1 MSSGNATVFNTIPV
15 RLPLAVGSGCLA
27 YWFKIKTMSRLL
39 LILFLLTT
47 VSCSQ
52 PPQKISAQD
61 FFGNPIRSAYRISP
75 DGNTLSFLQE
85 WNGHLNVFVEPTTGG
100 TAIRLTSETVED
112 VQKMPQTEAQF
123 DPIRRVT
130 SQMECDVPPDYF
142 WKGNRYIV
150 FRKDNH
156 GDENFHF
163 YRVDATNTDPNA
175 KPEDLTPFDGVR
187 ATLIDDL
194 AGISDTD
201 ILIKLN
207 HRDPKVFDACRVNVV
222 NFDPK
227 TIKTVVENRIGAL
240 NWITDHAGR
249 IRAAITRDGT
259 KTTLCTRPDE
269 QSDFKP
275 VCTTDFTE
283 SIGPQGYTFDNKSLY
298 AISNIN
304 RDKAALV
311 VLDPGTAKE
320 IGDPLYVDAEF
331 DMGKLE
337 FSKKRKVPT
346 YVTYL
351 TWKTERKFFDEETKK
366 LFDNLGRKLPGCLL
380 SVTAHDEAEERFIV
394 ASSKD
399 RMPGA
404 LYLFDSRKDRLKK
417 LSDVAPSLK
426 EEQLAPMQIVEYPN
440 DGERIRGYLTLPL
453 GRGTKNLPVVVHPHG
468 GPWYRD
474 AWGYDPEV
482 QFLANQGYA
491 VLQMNFRG
499 SLGYGKHFWKAG
511 FKEWGGKMQDDV
523 DAGVKWLIN
532 GGTADPKRI
541 AIYGESYGGYAALAG
556 VTLKP
561 ELYAAAVDRAG
572 ISDLTTFLTN
582 LPGYWESLLP
592 ELYAKV
598 GNPRDDEQIL
608 AAHSPLL
615 HVDQIKAPVFISH
628 GRKDVRVSID
638 QSERMI
644 DALQKRGLEP
654 KYLPFDNEGHVFE
667 SEKARIEFH
676 ERMAA
681 FLDKHLR

>member
-1 MSSGNATVFNTIPV
+1 M
-15 RLPLAVGSGCLA
+15 L
-27 YWFKIKTMSRLL
+27 FKSAADFLSANGVV
-39 LILFLLTT
+39 LLTT
-47 VSCSQ
+47 ASKNSGA
-52 PPQKISAQD
+52 K
-61 FFGNPIRSAYRISP
+61 FFWK
-75 DGNTLSFLQE
+75 LSSLRLS
-85 WNGHLNVFVEPTTGG
+85 HLSGWKYALFPARMERPSKPFRRVRDWWY
-100 TAIRLTSETVED
+100 AIRLTSETAED
-112 VQKMPQTEAQF
+112 VQKLPQTEAQF
-123 DPIRRVT
+123 DTARRVT
-130 SQMECDVPPDYF
+130 SQIERDVPPDYF

-163 YRVDATNTDPNA
+163 YRVDAINTDSNSE
-175 KPEDLTPFDGVR
+175 PEDLTPFDGVR

-194 AGISDTD
+194 AGISETD

-222 NFDPK
+222 DPDPK
-227 TIKTVVENRIGAL
+227 KIDIVVENRFGAL
-240 NWITDHAGR
+240 DWITDHAGS
-249 IRAAITRDGT
+249 IRAAITRNGP
-259 KTTLCTRPDE
+259 KTTLRPRPDE
-269 QSDFKP
+269 KSDFKP

-283 SIGPQGYTFDNKSLY
+283 SIEPQGYTFDNKSLY
-298 AISNIN
+298 AISNID

-311 VLDPGTAKE
+311 VVDPETAKE
-320 IGDPLYVDAEF
+320 IAQPLCVDAEF
-331 DMGKLE
+331 DLAKLE

-351 TWKTERKFFDEETKK
+351 TWKKERKFFDEQTKK
-366 LFDNLGRKLPGCLL
+366 LFDNLSRKLPGCLL
-380 SVTAHDEAEERFIV
+380 SLTAHDEAEEKFIV
-394 ASSKD
+394 ATSKD

-404 LYLFDSRKDRLKK
+404 WYFFDSRKNRLKK

-426 EEQLAPMQIVEYPN
+426 EKQLAPMRMVEYPN
-440 DGERIRGYLTLPL
+440 DGETIHGYLTLPL
-453 GRGTKNLPVVVHPHG
+453 GRGTRNLPTIIHPHG

-482 QFLANQGYA
+482 QFLANRGYA

-499 SLGYGKHFWKAG
+499 SVGYGKHFWRAG

-523 DAGVKWLIN
+523 DAGVKWLIDR
-532 GGTADPKRI
+532 GTADPKRI
-541 AIYGESYGGYAALAG
+541 AIYGESYGGYSALAG
-556 VTLKP
+556 VSLTPK
-561 ELYAAAVDRAG
+561 LYAAAVDRAG
-572 ISDLTTFLTN
+572 ISDLLTFLKT

-598 GNPRDDEQIL
+598 GNPKDDEQIL

-638 QSERMI
+638 QSERMVA
-644 DALQKRGLEP
+644 ALQKHGLTPE
-654 KYLPFDNEGHVFE
+654 YLAFDNEGHIFE
-667 SEKARIEFH
+667 TEKARIDFH